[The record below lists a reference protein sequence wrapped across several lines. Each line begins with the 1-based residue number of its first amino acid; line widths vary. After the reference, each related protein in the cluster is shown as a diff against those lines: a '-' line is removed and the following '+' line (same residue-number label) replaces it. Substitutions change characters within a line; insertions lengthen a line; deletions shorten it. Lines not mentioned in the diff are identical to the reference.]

1 MKVNSIRFDID
12 REISIYCEKSKGEDF
27 SSLKYAVVDYD
38 ISLISEP
45 LKKVRE
51 QCKIYK
57 KNIQF
62 QQKYFILFFPLDNII
77 SPYESQVRF
86 KSIMFFISGNKKVRF
101 KINKTFSFKE
111 LQKNGSGKCV
121 NTTTIGKLHE
131 PYQENLQKGRLSS
144 QKKGSSTKRNSS
156 SSTTSEET
164 KSLFVD
170 SLKQFNDEV
179 RGSSLESLIK
189 KKGPNLQFNLK
200 SFGIS
205 LLCKLLLLTKYVN
218 NLVDNNFQDDL
229 NQFVKINL
237 VEEKLSEALT

>member
-12 REISIYCEKSKGEDF
+12 REISIYCEKSEEEDF
-27 SSLKYAVVDYD
+27 SSFKYAVVDYD

-57 KNIQF
+57 KDIQF

-86 KSIMFFISGNKKVRF
+86 KSIIFFINGNKKIQF

-111 LQKNGSGKCV
+111 LQRNGSGKSI
-121 NTTTIGKLHE
+121 NTTTIGKLRE
-131 PYQENLQKGRLSS
+131 TYQEDLQKGGLSS
-144 QKKGSSTKRNSS
+144 QKKGYSAKHNNS

-164 KSLFVD
+164 KSLFAD
-170 SLKQFNDEV
+170 SLKQFNDQV
-179 RGSSLESLIK
+179 RGSNLESLIK
-189 KKGPNLQFNLK
+189 KKGATLQFNLK

-205 LLCKLLLLTKYVN
+205 LLCKLLLLTKYIN
-218 NLVDNNFQDDL
+218 NLVDNDFQNDL
-229 NQFVKINL
+229 SQFVKINL
-237 VEEKLSEALT
+237 VDERLSEVLS